1 MDFLTLTPLPRRYW
15 LGFGAMRTCVLA
27 LTLGLSS
34 MAVTPAKA
42 ATLADAIGAALR
54 IEQQESRVTALRGEG
69 DAVRR
74 QAGQLIAANPS
85 LRAKSVTFS
94 SPGQMDSYDMEALLD
109 LPLWM
114 PGQQGARREVA
125 AALGHQADALVRL
138 LRWEMAGRVRE
149 AVWTTALAQG
159 RLRQAAAA
167 LESAHSLEQAIGK
180 RSAAGELARM
190 DLLVARQD
198 TLAREVDLQAARLD
212 YDQAL
217 QAYTHLTGLSNLPEP
232 MVETAALH
240 QETGADPLANHPQL
254 LSSESAVAQA
264 RAERGRVKNDRLGN
278 PFLSLGSNQVR
289 DGPGT
294 ETTHA
299 LHLEVSIPIPL
310 PGQSAP
316 AIAGAERA
324 YTEQVTARQRA
335 RLGAELA
342 LQTARL
348 DVAGT
353 AEALEVAKRRE
364 AVTQDAYRLV
374 RRAFDL
380 GESELAIM
388 LQAQERAR
396 QASLNLEV
404 RKLEQ
409 GRAAARLNQ
418 ALGLVPE

>member
-1 MDFLTLTPLPRRYW
+1 MVDLIPLSPRRSRRCSVPRV
-15 LGFGAMRTCVLA
+15 FAIVLC
-27 LTLGLSS
+27 LGL
-34 MAVTPAKA
+34 AVSAAIPANS
-42 ATLADAIGAALR
+42 ATLADAIGAALQ

-69 DAVRR
+69 AAVRR

-114 PGQQGARREVA
+114 PGQQGARRELA
-125 AALGHQADALVRL
+125 AALGKQADALIRL
-138 LRWEMAGRVRE
+138 LYWEMAGRVRE
-149 AVWTTALAQG
+149 AIWTTALAQG

-167 LESAHSLEQAIGK
+167 LESARSLESAIGK

-198 TLAREVDLQAARLD
+198 TLAREVDLQAARLE
-212 YDQAL
+212 YEQAM
-217 QAYTHLTGLSNLPEP
+217 QAYTHLTGLRTLPEP
-232 MVETAALH
+232 MVETAAVP
-240 QETGADPLANHPQL
+240 QETDADPLAKHPLL

-264 RAERGRVKNDRLGN
+264 RAERGRVKSDRRGN
-278 PFLSLGSNQVR
+278 PLLSLGANQVR

-294 ETTHA
+294 ETANA
-299 LHLEVSIPIPL
+299 LHLEVSIPIAL
-310 PGQSAP
+310 PSQSAP
-316 AIAGAERA
+316 ALAGAERA

-348 DVAGT
+348 DVAGA
-353 AEALEVAKRRE
+353 AEALDVAKRRE
-364 AVTQDAYRLV
+364 VVTQDAYRLV

-396 QASLNLEV
+396 QASLNLEL

-418 ALGLVPE
+418 ALGMVPE